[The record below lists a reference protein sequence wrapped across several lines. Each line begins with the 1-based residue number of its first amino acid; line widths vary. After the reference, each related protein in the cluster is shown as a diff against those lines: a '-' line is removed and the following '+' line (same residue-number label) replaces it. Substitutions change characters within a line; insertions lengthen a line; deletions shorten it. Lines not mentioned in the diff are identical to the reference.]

1 MKVLLAVTGGIASYK
16 AYELVRMFKK
26 NGHEVKVIMTHSAS
40 EFVNRR
46 TFEVLT
52 EQPVYIDTFEEEST
66 AYINHIELG
75 KWCDTFIIA
84 PTTMNTIAKL
94 ATGLADNMVTNVAFA
109 LDSTVKKYIA
119 PAMNVNMYNH
129 PRTEQNIK
137 VLIEDGY
144 QLIRPGSG
152 FLACG
157 VVDTGRLEDVEVI
170 YNTVIQSDKP
180 INQPLLNKQVIITAG
195 PTLERI
201 DPVRFLSNHSSGKM
215 GLSMAKACERLGAT
229 ITFIVGPNQ
238 LEIPSSFNAIHVE
251 STHEMYKTVMSHI
264 DSMDIFI
271 GASAVSDYTVDQSE
285 HKIKKSDG
293 ELVLK
298 LKRTEDIL
306 KAVGE
311 QKKTGQTVIG
321 FAAESQTLETYAM
334 KKLNTKHADFIIGNY
349 INQDDSGF
357 KSDMNEVIV
366 YSHNHPPYPIQSNHK
381 DQVAIDIMNFIV
393 GE

>member
-1 MKVLLAVTGGIASYK
+1 
-16 AYELVRMFKK
+16 
-26 NGHEVKVIMTHSAS
+26 MT
-40 EFVNRR
+40 
-46 TFEVLT
+46 
-52 EQPVYIDTFEEEST
+52 
-66 AYINHIELG
+66 
-75 KWCDTFIIA
+75 
-84 PTTMNTIAKL
+84 
-94 ATGLADNMVTNVAFA
+94 
-109 LDSTVKKYIA
+109 
-119 PAMNVNMYNH
+119 
-129 PRTEQNIK
+129 
-137 VLIEDGY
+137 
-144 QLIRPGSG
+144 
-152 FLACG
+152 
-157 VVDTGRLEDVEVI
+157 
-170 YNTVIQSDKP
+170 
-180 INQPLLNKQVIITAG
+180 
-195 PTLERI
+195 
-201 DPVRFLSNHSSGKM
+201 
-215 GLSMAKACERLGAT
+215 
-229 ITFIVGPNQ
+229 
-238 LEIPSSFNAIHVE
+238 
-251 STHEMYKTVMSHI
+251 HI

-357 KSDMNEVIV
+357 KSDTNEVIV